1 MSPPSPPSSD
11 HPWTYDVFINFRGE
25 DTRRSFVSIL
35 YAGLSN
41 AGIRTFLDNE
51 ELIKGDELGPALKKA
66 IEESHIA
73 IVVLSKNYAE
83 SSWCLDEL
91 VHIME
96 CRDYYG
102 QVVIPVFYDIDP
114 SDVRKQTGNFGE
126 ALKVT
131 ARKKQDRLSEWRT
144 ALTQVALLSGFHFH
158 ATSFIRTETELVSKI
173 IEDIFTKLDNSFLS
187 ITQYPI
193 GLESRVRQITKFIDD
208 QSRKVCMIGIWGMGG
223 SGKTTMA
230 KAIYNQIHRRF
241 NGKTS
246 YIESIREVCD
256 TNSRG
261 IIHLQQQLLL
271 DLLKEKKEIH
281 SIALGINYIEKRLRG
296 QKAFVVLD
304 DVTKYEQL
312 QALCRNPKLFGSGS
326 VLIITTRDLSLLDL
340 HQVHCVFKIKEMDEN
355 QSLQLFSCHAFQK
368 PRPKTNFSELSTD
381 VVAYCGGL
389 PLALEVLGSYLYNRT
404 KEEWR
409 SVLSKLKKIPNDQVQ
424 EKLRISYDGLKDHM
438 EKDIFLDICCFF
450 IGKNRADV
458 TEILNGCGLH
468 AGIGIA
474 VLIDRSLLKVG
485 KNNKLQMHDLLRD
498 MGREIVRGN
507 SPNKAA
513 NQSRL
518 WRYEDVLHVLSK
530 ETGTET
536 VEGLILKLQ
545 RTARIRFGTH
555 AFQEMKNLRLL
566 KLDGVHLNGDY
577 GLISKQLIWIDWQRS
592 NFNFVPDDF
601 YQGNMVV
608 FELKYSNVKQV
619 WQETKVKLIIITIF
633 KFGGNSLSRVSL
645 DIVESNNMGYQ
656 SPMPST
662 LTKLRSV
669 CVRCHSENQLTQEL
683 RRFLDDLY
691 DVNFIELETSHGAQ
705 SSNLSLRSL
714 VIGMGSSQI
723 FMDTL
728 KKSLSKGLSTNSSG
742 SFLPGNNDPSWL
754 AYKCEGSSVHFQV
767 PENGDRCMNGIT
779 LCVLYSSTSENL
791 ANECITCVLIINYT
805 QFTIQIYKRDTIM
818 SFNDEDWQGVISN
831 LGVDDNVEIY
841 VAVGRGLKVEETTV
855 YLIYDQPNDM
865 EIEPSIMVD
874 VEPYIDAEMEP
885 LHDVEV
891 QPSLILELEQTPE
904 MEVQTSPD
912 GKIEPSITV
921 EVEPS
926 RGAEMEPLHE
936 VKVQPSPN
944 VETESSPGMEAQ
956 TSLDV
961 KIEPSLIVKNGPLL
975 QTNRKIF
982 IRHAKRV
989 RECFFSFWSK
999 LENVSA

>member
-144 ALTQVALLSGFHFH
+144 ALTQVANISGYHFH

-223 SGKTTMA
+223 SGKTTTA

-241 NGKTS
+241 KGKTS

-381 VVAYCGGL
+381 VVENQSLQLFSCHAFQKPRPKTNFSELSTDVVAYCGGL

-404 KEEWR
+404 KQEWR

-498 MGREIVRGN
+498 MGREIVRES

-530 ETGTET
+530 ENGTET

-601 YQGNMVV
+601 YQGNLVV

-619 WQETKVKLIIITIF
+619 WQETKLLEKLKVLNLSHSKYLRSTPDFSKLPNLEKLIMKDCPSLSEVHSSIGDLKNLLLINFRDCTSLDNLPREVYRLISVKTLILSGCSKIDKLEEDILQMESLTKLIAPDISVKEGPFSIVRLKSIAYISLCGYEGLTRDIF
-633 KFGGNSLSRVSL
+633 PSLIKSWMSPTRNSLPRVSPFGGNSLSRVSL

-728 KKSLSKGLSTNSSG
+728 KKSLSK
-742 SFLPGNNDPSWL
+742 
-754 AYKCEGSSVHFQV
+754 V
-767 PENGDRCMNGIT
+767 
-779 LCVLYSSTSENL
+779 
-791 ANECITCVLIINYT
+791 
-805 QFTIQIYKRDTIM
+805 
-818 SFNDEDWQGVISN
+818 
-831 LGVDDNVEIY
+831 
-841 VAVGRGLKVEETTV
+841 
-855 YLIYDQPNDM
+855 
-865 EIEPSIMVD
+865 
-874 VEPYIDAEMEP
+874 
-885 LHDVEV
+885 
-891 QPSLILELEQTPE
+891 PSL
-904 MEVQTSPD
+904 
-912 GKIEPSITV
+912 
-921 EVEPS
+921 
-926 RGAEMEPLHE
+926 
-936 VKVQPSPN
+936 
-944 VETESSPGMEAQ
+944 
-956 TSLDV
+956 
-961 KIEPSLIVKNGPLL
+961 
-975 QTNRKIF
+975 
-982 IRHAKRV
+982 
-989 RECFFSFWSK
+989 SFH
-999 LENVSA
+999 LY